1 MLKCKM
7 YTRGA
12 RLIKKTL
19 AMFRFRPKKRKGNMI
34 AFVVFFLYCH
44 SIYCR
49 SKVIAISVFI
59 FYFHGNMCKFFTS
72 CVDIR
77 KVKICHKQLFR
88 FEQQKIDQRHM
99 IENAI
104 QICRFLFGR
113 TLQIKLVCG
122 SRVLEWQI
130 IFSPNYFDVCVCFLI
145 RG

>member
-1 MLKCKM
+1 MNALVEQDPKWEFKKKNHSKRLLSESLKPNFMLKCKM

-88 FEQQKIDQRHM
+88 FEQKKMD
-99 IENAI
+99 
-104 QICRFLFGR
+104 
-113 TLQIKLVCG
+113 
-122 SRVLEWQI
+122 
-130 IFSPNYFDVCVCFLI
+130 
-145 RG
+145 